1 MAEQPQVQ
9 TGLGRSEKSITIKLS
24 EDALPVGLMPPT
36 FPPDYVAG
44 SVVPF
49 FLASSYVG
57 ETPSLPM
64 IDITLSKEGACPV
77 QWWGMLYEGW
87 IPNPDEEGTTVF
99 LQGYEN
105 RGPNNER
112 KKIYMTATTPDLID
126 TKYRGKIIRF
136 YERFLADANAGKPMM
151 QNYFENYYDLY

>member
-9 TGLGRSEKSITIKLS
+9 TEPKRSEESITIKLS

-44 SVVPF
+44 SVAPF
-49 FLASSYVG
+49 FMASSYVG

-87 IPNPDEEGTTVF
+87 VPNPDEEGTTVF

-112 KKIYMTATTPDLID
+112 KKIYMTATTPDLVD
-126 TKYRGKIIRF
+126 TKYRSKIISF
-136 YERFLADANAGKPMM
+136 YERLLAEANAGTPLM
-151 QNYFENYYDLY
+151 QHYFDNYYDL